1 MSIIYKRGWF
11 RHSFTDGYS
20 TWHIEHIYKF
30 VCNWRTSARSQC
42 FTECKHIFYWRPVIH
57 HSRLAVSNAGASL
70 TLIRFSTRTYLV
82 CYWPILLRS
91 FQLSQLLFA
100 LLHLDCCIALIKQ
113 YLMLICREW
122 FPTLLSPSESNN
134 IALLLS
140 WLSICLYP
148 CSASECLVQSIG
160 PICLR
165 LILIGNTFQILK

>member
-1 MSIIYKRGWF
+1 MDTPPDILNT
-11 RHSFTDGYS
+11 FTNLSVTEERVRAVNVSPNAS
-20 TWHIEHIYKF
+20 TF
-30 VCNWRTSARSQC
+30 
-42 FTECKHIFYWRPVIH
+42 FYWRPVIH
-57 HSRLAVSNAGASL
+57 DSRLAVSNAGASL